1 PGGTAEPPAEPTPLA
16 ADAEK
21 SDNGSPG
28 MLALAVLAP
37 PFALAYAGV
46 AVPMS
51 IVLATLIVPLVWVM
65 WPGSWTLAVKDL
77 WRWLA
82 GLIRVPMGK
91 EAAGPTGGRAL
102 SDSRVRSAGGLLPLK
117 VIAAG
122 TIGVSVLG
130 VLVSLAIG
138 TSLLGGVLLGG
149 LVGGLAAVVAVQ
161 FIRAPEGPVTEGR
174 ASSGTGP
181 RTAGQQRPRSDQ
193 ALGRLALRTAS
204 SSSKATVANRSQI
217 VAMYFLRPLLSI
229 SPTLARFLDPV
240 NRAMPPPA
248 AAPPMGGGRHSGD
261 VRRMLSVAGLMTVGA
276 FLGLQKAAT
285 GFDGQPRSA
294 AGDWLDWIVS
304 FGPDALLAGAVLAAL
319 GVPVLVWLIM
329 RSRRTRARSSK
340 KYLSS
345 AATPPVMDPNG
356 INISQLAA
364 EALADTRQA
373 RKGIEDAFREEATK
387 GPSRIL
393 DHPLYKKGAAA
404 DLAAPAF
411 KLVRAEFERLY
422 TEALRGKGVDEADI
436 ADQVKAVA
444 DRLYHSAA
452 AIRAMGERPH
462 APASPDQRPHRQRR
476 TPRRTDDVSQQ
487 LPIWILSVLQTS
499 LIFGALAASGQPEV
513 TRAGLAFLHPWI
525 VVGLAPVLVAL
536 GLALGRVGEGR
547 QQEGQPSEP
556 DVSLQFLEY
565 IVQKLADQPKMDW
578 SAFDLL
584 VAAGELGISREKSQ
598 TLIGAFQNHPD
609 LPTVFI
615 AAHPTSSKG
624 DVVVIYNKKL
634 IIERLG
640 RMTPAAIDAN
650 FHDPKVP
657 DLSEKSSGQERYE
670 RLIKAGYAHE
680 ELLLGMMG
688 GGLAAIPKDE
698 LIATLSSARAGVV
711 RADDINRFGM
721 DQAALE
727 VALSELNEDTTNPRW
742 FVSQSDGS
750 ILVQFPDAAR
760 LRALTQQFVDES
772 QADILRI
779 DLRFASFTDA
789 VRSGDRVTL
798 KTKAGE
804 LDNAIQRLIDRL
816 KVWELQV
823 TPVHTKEA
831 KDKWLL
837 VWNLLHYLVNDSLHS
852 LNGYAGI
859 VADGLEKGT
868 LSEEQIQEFIAEM
881 DDAFG
886 AIQSILTALSMMP
899 EVTFLSDPGSTNLID
914 LDAIMPRVKELA
926 IREAA
931 GELAAALKPHVAVI
945 RDAMTVLRAEGPR
958 LVAELPAGQD
968 YAARVAAV
976 RARLIALRDR
986 VSAVPST
993 VSSIMELLG
1002 HHHHLSA
1009 ARTDARGFGM
1019 QAILR
1024 TVRKGDPLQAY
1035 DIVNALGAIQINTG
1049 LIGES
1054 LETLIMALQAGK
1066 ILSERRTEPS
1076 VPFAT
1081 EQRVLEPEVADQ
1093 AEPLEK
1099 ALRGHLNKVT
1109 YLFGMVSDPKVPVD
1123 PETFNVALEDAQ
1135 RRLAAVRD
1143 AIEGIAQ
1150 APESGALLR
1159 DTMKH
1164 LSTAFQS
1171 LEFYAKL
1178 GLENRKRF
1186 EKFVDRMSQP
1196 LAEAATIVAGLK
1208 ELAHRARAGK
1218 PVPVAIWEMRDGKR
1232 FAHVDLKQLW
1242 GEAVAERV
1250 NRSASAMERIER
1262 VLSDLKEL
1270 PGSSAPLR
1278 VAEVEER
1285 AYVDLRNWT
1294 AHPPTNALEERAK
1307 AFFYARAPHED
1318 VAARVAEP
1326 AADQEGG
1333 QALGMVGWLA
1343 WAIPTLRR
1351 LWLPGPV
1358 IAAWGAVSEL
1368 FFAGGINVLLSFVPW
1383 VAATLGFP
1391 DALGADS
1398 LALRLSLVL
1407 LSSFLYASPWK
1418 IGHPTLV
1425 TYRKGRVVTEEGTVG
1440 VVIRTILFALGVVFR
1455 LGYLRPDL
1463 LSPAGA
1469 LGVALVLHAFHNA
1482 VVAPLLAFS
1491 APWLRWPLGMAGE
1504 TKAGPQ
1510 AGPVDAV
1517 ARMFQSLEKEPLHGT
1532 RFTERRY
1539 ARNVTQDPDTG
1550 TWTVEFQIA
1559 PPGWMPSIVAK
1570 LSSSVSPTVGSV
1582 QFRYDPAWPALT
1594 IQQARIEQESQGDG
1608 LYSATVTRVMSAL
1621 PPLTRLRF
1629 VIDERN
1635 TIETLYD
1642 ALPRNVL
1649 QSMPDEFELFYLK
1662 DEQRIYPA
1670 ARELAVPGIR
1680 EADLHLVT
1688 TNDGHVWVE
1697 ALSGWDRFWS
1707 EQPETG
1713 DDVRRA
1719 LEGFV
1724 NTYQSELH
1732 MAPPREVIR
1741 EIGDMLR
1748 AGIAQRVMG
1757 EEQEKE
1763 RHEESDPFHVFL
1775 QTLKGVPPT
1784 DLNDIAFLR
1793 AT

>member
-1 PGGTAEPPAEPTPLA
+1 
-16 ADAEK
+16 
-21 SDNGSPG
+21 
-28 MLALAVLAP
+28 
-37 PFALAYAGV
+37 
-46 AVPMS
+46 
-51 IVLATLIVPLVWVM
+51 
-65 WPGSWTLAVKDL
+65 
-77 WRWLA
+77 
-82 GLIRVPMGK
+82 
-91 EAAGPTGGRAL
+91 
-102 SDSRVRSAGGLLPLK
+102 
-117 VIAAG
+117 
-122 TIGVSVLG
+122 
-130 VLVSLAIG
+130 
-138 TSLLGGVLLGG
+138 
-149 LVGGLAAVVAVQ
+149 
-161 FIRAPEGPVTEGR
+161 
-174 ASSGTGP
+174 
-181 RTAGQQRPRSDQ
+181 
-193 ALGRLALRTAS
+193 
-204 SSSKATVANRSQI
+204 
-217 VAMYFLRPLLSI
+217 
-229 SPTLARFLDPV
+229 
-240 NRAMPPPA
+240 
-248 AAPPMGGGRHSGD
+248 
-261 VRRMLSVAGLMTVGA
+261 
-276 FLGLQKAAT
+276 
-285 GFDGQPRSA
+285 
-294 AGDWLDWIVS
+294 
-304 FGPDALLAGAVLAAL
+304 
-319 GVPVLVWLIM
+319 
-329 RSRRTRARSSK
+329 
-340 KYLSS
+340 
-345 AATPPVMDPNG
+345 
-356 INISQLAA
+356 
-364 EALADTRQA
+364 
-373 RKGIEDAFREEATK
+373 
-387 GPSRIL
+387 
-393 DHPLYKKGAAA
+393 
-404 DLAAPAF
+404 
-411 KLVRAEFERLY
+411 
-422 TEALRGKGVDEADI
+422 
-436 ADQVKAVA
+436 
-444 DRLYHSAA
+444 
-452 AIRAMGERPH
+452 
-462 APASPDQRPHRQRR
+462 
-476 TPRRTDDVSQQ
+476 
-487 LPIWILSVLQTS
+487 
-499 LIFGALAASGQPEV
+499 
-513 TRAGLAFLHPWI
+513 
-525 VVGLAPVLVAL
+525 
-536 GLALGRVGEGR
+536 
-547 QQEGQPSEP
+547 
-556 DVSLQFLEY
+556 
-565 IVQKLADQPKMDW
+565 
-578 SAFDLL
+578 
-584 VAAGELGISREKSQ
+584 
-598 TLIGAFQNHPD
+598 
-609 LPTVFI
+609 
-615 AAHPTSSKG
+615 
-624 DVVVIYNKKL
+624 
-634 IIERLG
+634 
-640 RMTPAAIDAN
+640 
-650 FHDPKVP
+650 
-657 DLSEKSSGQERYE
+657 
-670 RLIKAGYAHE
+670 
-680 ELLLGMMG
+680 
-688 GGLAAIPKDE
+688 
-698 LIATLSSARAGVV
+698 
-711 RADDINRFGM
+711 
-721 DQAALE
+721 
-727 VALSELNEDTTNPRW
+727 
-742 FVSQSDGS
+742 
-750 ILVQFPDAAR
+750 
-760 LRALTQQFVDES
+760 
-772 QADILRI
+772 
-779 DLRFASFTDA
+779 
-789 VRSGDRVTL
+789 
-798 KTKAGE
+798 
-804 LDNAIQRLIDRL
+804 
-816 KVWELQV
+816 
-823 TPVHTKEA
+823 
-831 KDKWLL
+831 
-837 VWNLLHYLVNDSLHS
+837 
-852 LNGYAGI
+852 
-859 VADGLEKGT
+859 
-868 LSEEQIQEFIAEM
+868 
-881 DDAFG
+881 
-886 AIQSILTALSMMP
+886 
-899 EVTFLSDPGSTNLID
+899 
-914 LDAIMPRVKELA
+914 
-926 IREAA
+926 
-931 GELAAALKPHVAVI
+931 
-945 RDAMTVLRAEGPR
+945 
-958 LVAELPAGQD
+958 

-1440 VVIRTILFALGVVFR
+1440 VVLRTILFALGVVFR

-1793 AT
+1793 ATLRSVLVAHNLMAALQAGQLPTLGDAPLIERVYSVRRLLADATRRGPDALKTARQTALGALGEAAREVASGVRPEMSDPEVSRLLNRFVDLPFSRVQAYWAASLVRGNGVSDLQVLRWYIGAQDRQHKSSRAMSRKPKNEVPRGEAIRNGRAVQSRAILDYFDEVLRQHPDVFRRDPRMGFRLLGLATRRIESPLHNVLFSLIGQSKLFEWDSPESLASMIAADVDALQRSLVDALKRSRPNAPPLNSQEDHLLAQMLLTTAYHMKKLQEGPSTGAQSPTEPSTGGAATLGLGGGGLGDFHGIKGGTLARGVVLGAALGTLAVLSAAQSMFFNEIKSAIPTNDQRVAEIIFGEALKDSDPTGAAQRLITRYRKLVEEFSRTRFTRVPPSGMTHKDVLVVQKAAPQAGEVESGLPGGLRGFVVAPWLVDWSSAPSWLSGDVVGVLVGLLLVAGVAGVAAVASVVDTQWLRAIFGRGSQPSAPVRVNVFERTLDAKHRMSISKARRHLAEVGRGVLKGSLTFKVIGEGRVAVLEDRPAASQGSTSETKETARHERSRGL